1 MDYMDRLDY
10 IRMVSTEHAS
20 ILAVESGTLYR
31 QDQGTCPG
39 ALSSGSSSSTP
50 DCTDTQEYITSDALR
65 V

>member
-50 DCTDTQEYITSDALR
+50 DCTDTQE
-65 V
+65 